1 MTNIAD
7 CLQRAIDFGEI
18 DRSRGQALLGDF
30 DQLVARYRS
39 TMSQSAAIAQAG
51 KDLKE
56 ANKAKTARRRHIVLN
71 QLRAMKK
78 IERQILS
85 APDPA
90 LAIRN
95 LLEFSEGSGFRG
107 ESVRSLTEAYEQ
119 SINAGMAGVLEKTG
133 LNVLGNS
140 RDGRMLEDMIRELH
154 GEATG
159 NAGAKALAE
168 AVQAQQQRM
177 RRAFNSYGGDIGNLS
192 DYGVP
197 HAHDAGQLMQ
207 RGFDA
212 WAAAILPRLAWDRIT
227 DFRTGKPFAAA
238 GATPDMGDVRA
249 FLQDV
254 YDGITTRGWDDRNPS
269 LSVGGRALANQR
281 AEHRVL
287 HFKSGSAWI
296 EYNREF
302 GTADPFSAMMNG
314 LHGMARD
321 VALLRVLG
329 PNPRA
334 GLTFA
339 EQVGLKRAAD
349 LGNRTLVELGMRS
362 KKEALIFGNPTI
374 SEHVRG
380 QSAVSKAMLAH
391 QDGSANMPEH
401 VGWAR
406 FFGGTRAVLTS
417 IQLGSAV
424 ITSVTDVATMT
435 AAAQTVGMSATDVL
449 SRSVKLMKAANRA
462 EAARMGYVAET
473 LADTGAGMSRFFG
486 QTFGGGIPDRLA
498 SFTLRATGLS
508 FLTDMRKMAFQME
521 FAGYM
526 AENAALAFADL
537 PQGLREVFQ
546 TRSITPEDWDALRDP
561 TTRFTARDGAD
572 FISPFHWLETQT
584 KMPRVEAEGLAM
596 RLQAAIREQL
606 ELAIPTASVEGRA
619 RLQGTAAPGTVA
631 GELSRSFM
639 SYKSF
644 ALSMMLGQY
653 RRFANADS
661 WGMNR
666 WGYAAKVS
674 AMLVLL
680 GGVAIQLKELAKGND
695 PRPMNEA
702 KFWMAAMF
710 QGGGLG
716 IFGDFFN
723 AETSRVGGG
732 LAETIAGPVVGAAGD
747 LIKPV
752 ASNITAAVKGGNT
765 FVGRDVANTVRRNTP
780 FLSSAWYAR
789 TAYSR
794 LVADNLQAFLDPEAE
809 LLFRRR
815 LKRQAADYGTQPF
828 VPVRGTGTEFRL
840 PNFAN
845 AITGG
850 SQ

>member
-39 TMSQSAAIAQAG
+39 TMSESAAIAQAG

-78 IERQILS
+78 IERQILA

-90 LAIRN
+90 VAIRN

-107 ESVRSLTEAYEQ
+107 ESVRSLTEAYEG
-119 SINAGMAGVLEKTG
+119 SIHAGMAEVLEKTG

-168 AVQAQQQRM
+168 AVRSQQQRM

-207 RGFDA
+207 KGFDA

-302 GTADPFSAMMNG
+302 GTADPFSAMMHG

-349 LGNRTLVELGMRS
+349 LRDPKL
-362 KKEALIFGNPTI
+362 ADA
-374 SEHVRG
+374 VRG
-380 QSAVSKAMLAH
+380 QASLAKAMLAH
-391 QDGSANMPEH
+391 QDGSANMPQH

-406 FFGGTRAVLTS
+406 FFSGTRAVLTS

-424 ITSVTDVATMT
+424 LSSVTDVATMT

-473 LADTGAGMSRFFG
+473 LADAGAGMSRFFG
-486 QTFGGGIPDRLA
+486 QTFGSGIPDRLA

-508 FLTDMRKMAFQME
+508 FLTDMRKMAFEME

-526 AENAALAFADL
+526 AENSGRTFADL
-537 PQGLREVFQ
+537 PQGLRQVFQ
-546 TRSITPEDWDALRDP
+546 TRGITPEDWDALRDP
-561 TTRFTARDGAD
+561 ATRFTARDGAD

-584 KMPRVEAEGLAM
+584 RMPRVEAEGLAM

-606 ELAIPTASVEGRA
+606 EFAIPTASVEGRA
-619 RLQGTAAPGTVA
+619 RLQGTAAPGSIP
-631 GELSRSFM
+631 GELGRSFM

-644 ALSMMLGQY
+644 ALSLTLGQY

-666 WGYAAKVS
+666 WGYAAKIS
-674 AMLVLL
+674 AMLVVL
-680 GGVAIQLKELAKGND
+680 GGLAIQLKELAKGND
-695 PRPMNEA
+695 PRPMGDA

-752 ASNITAAVKGGNT
+752 ASNITAAVNGKNT
-765 FVGRDVANTVRRNTP
+765 FVGRDIANTVRRNTP

-815 LKRQAADYGTQPF
+815 LKRQAKDYGTQPF

-840 PNFAN
+840 PNLAN
-845 AITGG
+845 ALRS